1 MIDDGG
7 FRCIVYRSN
16 FATVPSWSF
25 FHYFYLFWGEERDD
39 GWLYHVRGRWGWWFV
54 GHIIFSW
61 CDLEGKKFGKSLLLM
76 SCRIFRRADRMTSF
90 AIVIYFAKKFVFNS
104 ENSVISFANHLDG
117 SCGRCLYHTVGGW
130 RLREASL
137 GVVGSVDC
145 WLSELLLWS
154 GYNNFPFGWM

>member
-117 SCGRCLYHTVGGW
+117 SCGMSSSYRWMVPTSWTKSWCSW
-130 RLREASL
+130 I
-137 GVVGSVDC
+137 C
-145 WLSELLLWS
+145 WLLA
-154 GYNNFPFGWM
+154 FGVTSLIRLQ